1 MGKSVSFSRGAVGVL
16 LGVLVQSVPGAAQA
30 AGPPGAACAATKDV
44 PPVVDVDA
52 ALTEAGAATTPL
64 DRPRARALYLAV
76 LVRDPLDEEAAVGL
90 ARTDAADGCFAL
102 AAAGA
107 RAVLARSPK
116 NVDARMVLADVLVR
130 ENRFADARDVVE
142 AGLVHAPLSVELLA
156 RRARLAAWA
165 GDAKTAKRDLSEAA
179 RIAPLDPEVA
189 EARDRV
195 VVGLARFGQRVQIF
209 PSGYD
214 DLVTTDAMAMQ
225 RFGTWRV
232 ELATTV
238 MGRYGAARE
247 TRSGPQKTTIVDGRP
262 SLGIWKHFANGS
274 YVGGSVGG
282 SAPGVTL
289 PLLALTVSSFVPLGR
304 LVGLHLSTAYWRYA
318 GDRDVSILSPAL
330 VVTPADRVEV
340 TARYWMTGIRV
351 RERNIGAVVVS
362 SAGARVTYRFDG
374 RTSAAVDYTY
384 GLQLERNPLASE
396 LSSLRRHIVTLIGQR
411 LVQRRLGVDLALS
424 LERRENIRTGIA
436 ALGPAVEVGVSTRW

>member
-1 MGKSVSFSRGAVGVL
+1 MGKRGSFSRAFGSLLAVATALSGGVA
-16 LGVLVQSVPGAAQA
+16 GAA
-30 AGPPGAACAATKDV
+30 GRSGLACAAADDV
-44 PPVVDVDA
+44 APVRDIDA
-52 ALTEAGAATTPL
+52 ALTEAGAVTTAR

-90 ARTDAADGCFAL
+90 ARTDAADGCFVL
-102 AAAGA
+102 AKDGA
-107 RAVLARSPK
+107 RAVLSRSPS
-116 NVDARMVLADVLVR
+116 NVDARAVLADVLVQER
-130 ENRFADARDVVE
+130 RFADARDQLE
-142 AGLVHAPLSVELLA
+142 EGLRHAPLSVELLA
-156 RRARLAAWA
+156 RHARLAAWG
-165 GDAKTAKRDLSEAA
+165 GDARTAQRDLDEAA
-179 RIAPLDPEVA
+179 RIAPLDPEIA

-195 VVGLARFGQRVQIF
+195 LVGLARFGQRVQIF

-214 DLVTTDAMAMQ
+214 DLVTTDAAVMQ
-225 RFGTWRV
+225 RFGTWRF
-232 ELATTV
+232 ELGTTV

-274 YVGGSVGG
+274 YLGGSVGV

-289 PLLALTVSSFVPLGR
+289 PLLALGVGSFVPLGR
-304 LVGLHLSTAYWRYA
+304 LAGLHLSTAYWRYA

-340 TARYWMTGIRV
+340 SARYWMTGVRV

-384 GLQLERNPLASE
+384 GLQLERNPLATE
-396 LSSLRRHIVTLIGQR
+396 LSSLRSHIVTLIGQR
-411 LVQRRLGVDLALS
+411 LVERRLGLDLALS
-424 LERRENIRTGIA
+424 LERRENIRTGTSAI
-436 ALGPAVEVGVSTRW
+436 GPAIEVGVSTRW